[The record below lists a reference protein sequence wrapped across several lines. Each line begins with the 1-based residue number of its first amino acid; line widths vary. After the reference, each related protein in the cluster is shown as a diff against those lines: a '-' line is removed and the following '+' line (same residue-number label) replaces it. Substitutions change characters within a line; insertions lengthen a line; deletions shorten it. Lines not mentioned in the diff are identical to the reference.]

1 MSEEDIGKTEDGEAP
16 GGIKDPPQT
25 IGGIIR
31 HLGPGLI
38 IAGSIVGSGELIA
51 TTIVGAKAGFLLL
64 WIILIGCVIK
74 VLTQVEMGRYTI
86 SSGKTSL
93 SAMAEVPGPRIKGR
107 GNWLTLYWFLMFI
120 FSIGQLGGIVGGVGQ
135 ALMISVPI
143 TAEGRSYNEILDAEM
158 KIKVKLRELHME
170 LKKKVEILP
179 VDPEALKGL
188 RENIK
193 KALDEDLA
201 QSEQDSSRENVKN
214 LLNELTG
221 QESWIQE
228 GLAWQTIFAVMNSD
242 LDQSEK
248 PDQPGKGD
256 YLRAQALS
264 FVTSNESPLEKID
277 SERVRKLRGG
287 LAELAPNLKR
297 QKPKA
302 HDSYIWAAIIAIGT
316 AGILYAGRYGFIQLF
331 STLMVFSFTIIT
343 VINLFVLQKSGIWAV
358 SGGEFLD
365 GLKFQLPPA
374 QPGSD
379 KTPLLIALAAF
390 GIIGVGASE
399 LVAYPY
405 WCIEKGYARFTG
417 QRDDSDA
424 WAERARGWMRVMR
437 WDAWCSMV
445 VYTFATVAFYLL
457 GAAILHRTGLNP
469 GGPELVRT
477 LGVMYEP
484 VFGQWAQA
492 VFLFGAIAV
501 LYSTFFVANAGHSR
515 VFTDAL
521 KVTGLGIENEKARLR
536 SVKIFSIVFPM
547 LCLGVYILFP
557 DPVKLIIISGIMQGI
572 MLPMLAGAALW
583 FRYRRSDKRILPG
596 SAWDFFLWL
605 SALGMLISGAVTI
618 YQKLF

>member
-1 MSEEDIGKTEDGEAP
+1 MSEEHRGEAEAGTNP
-16 GGIKDPPQT
+16 EPAETKDPPKT

-51 TTIVGAKAGFLLL
+51 TTIVGAEAGFWLL
-64 WIILIGCVIK
+64 WIIIIGCVIK

-93 SAMAEVPGPRIKGR
+93 GAMAEVPGPRIRGR
-107 GNWLTLYWFLMFI
+107 GNWLTLYWFLMFV
-120 FSIGQLGGIVGGVGQ
+120 FSLGQLGGIVGGVGQ
-135 ALMISVPI
+135 ALMISAPI
-143 TAEGRSYNEILDAEM
+143 TEDGRNYNEYLDLKTDLQVRRQAVNLLTRKLSADAPAIPAAERTELDAEKKRLEAGIP
-158 KIKVKLRELHME
+158 KIEASLEKLGKE
-170 LKKKVEILP
+170 
-179 VDPEALKGL
+179 PEAP
-188 RENIK
+188 
-193 KALDEDLA
+193 
-201 QSEQDSSRENVKN
+201 
-214 LLNELTG
+214 
-221 QESWIQE
+221 
-228 GLAWQTIFAVMNSD
+228 
-242 LDQSEK
+242 
-248 PDQPGKGD
+248 PDDK
-256 YLRAQALS
+256 
-264 FVTSNESPLEKID
+264 
-277 SERVRKLRGG
+277 
-287 LAELAPNLKR
+287 
-297 QKPKA
+297 
-302 HDSYIWAAIIAIGT
+302 IWAAIIAIAT
-316 AGILYAGRYGFIQLF
+316 AGVLYAGRYGFIQLF
-331 STLMVFSFTIIT
+331 ATLMVFSFTIIT
-343 VINLFVLQKSGIWAV
+343 VINLFILQKNGIYAV

-374 QPGSD
+374 EPGSD
-379 KTPLLIALAAF
+379 KNALLTALAAF

-417 QRDDSDA
+417 PRDDSDA

-469 GGPELVRT
+469 GGTELVRT

-484 VFGQWAQA
+484 VFGPWAQT

-521 KVTGLGIENEKARLR
+521 KVTGLGIKDEKARQR
-536 SVKIFSIVFPM
+536 SVKILGIVFPM
-547 LCLGVYILFP
+547 LCLGLYLRVQA
-557 DPVKLIIISGIMQGI
+557 PVALVLISGIMQGI

-583 FRYRRSDKRILPG
+583 FRYRRTDRRILPG
-596 SAWDFFLWL
+596 SAWDLFLWL

-618 YQKLF
+618 YKKLT

>member
-1 MSEEDIGKTEDGEAP
+1 MSEEHRGEAETVTNP
-16 GGIKDPPQT
+16 EPDDTRDPPKT

-51 TTIVGAKAGFLLL
+51 TTIVGAEAGFWLL
-64 WIILIGCVIK
+64 WIIIIGCVIK

-93 SAMAEVPGPRIKGR
+93 GAMAEVPGPRIRGR
-107 GNWLTLYWFLMFI
+107 GNWLTLYWFLMFV
-120 FSIGQLGGIVGGVGQ
+120 FSLGQLGGIVGGVGQ
-135 ALMISVPI
+135 ALMISAPI
-143 TAEGRSYNEILDAEM
+143 TEDGRNYNEYLDLKTDLQVRRQAVNLLTRKLSADAPAIPAAERTELDAEKKRLEAGIP
-158 KIKVKLRELHME
+158 KIEASLEKLGKE
-170 LKKKVEILP
+170 
-179 VDPEALKGL
+179 PEAP
-188 RENIK
+188 
-193 KALDEDLA
+193 
-201 QSEQDSSRENVKN
+201 
-214 LLNELTG
+214 
-221 QESWIQE
+221 
-228 GLAWQTIFAVMNSD
+228 
-242 LDQSEK
+242 
-248 PDQPGKGD
+248 PDDK
-256 YLRAQALS
+256 
-264 FVTSNESPLEKID
+264 
-277 SERVRKLRGG
+277 
-287 LAELAPNLKR
+287 
-297 QKPKA
+297 
-302 HDSYIWAAIIAIGT
+302 IWAAIIAIAT
-316 AGILYAGRYGFIQLF
+316 AGVLYAGRYGFIQLF
-331 STLMVFSFTIIT
+331 ATLMVFSFTIIT
-343 VINLFVLQKSGIWAV
+343 VINLFILQKNGIYAV

-374 QPGSD
+374 EPGSD
-379 KTPLLIALAAF
+379 KNALLTALAAF

-417 QRDDSDA
+417 PRDDSDA

-469 GGPELVRT
+469 GGTELVRT

-484 VFGQWAQA
+484 VFGPWAQT

-521 KVTGLGIENEKARLR
+521 KVTGLGIKDEKARQR
-536 SVKIFSIVFPM
+536 SVKILGIVFPM
-547 LCLGVYILFP
+547 LCLGLYLMVQA
-557 DPVKLIIISGIMQGI
+557 PVALVLISGIMQGI

-583 FRYRRSDKRILPG
+583 FRYRRTDRRILPG
-596 SAWDFFLWL
+596 SAWDLFLWL

-618 YQKLF
+618 YKKLT

>member
-1 MSEEDIGKTEDGEAP
+1 MSEEGNQGTEDEAP
-16 GGIKDPPQT
+16 ADGIKDPPQT

-51 TTIVGAKAGFLLL
+51 TTIVGAEAGFWLL
-64 WIILIGCVIK
+64 WIIIIGCVIK

-120 FSIGQLGGIVGGVGQ
+120 FSLGQLGGIVGGVGQ
-135 ALMISVPI
+135 ALMISAPI
-143 TAEGRSYNEILDAEM
+143 TEQGRDYNEYVD
-158 KIKVKLRELHME
+158 
-170 LKKKVEILP
+170 LKTDLQVRRKT
-179 VDPEALKGL
+179 VDLLTRRLAADDPQKAIPEEERKGL
-188 RENIK
+188 EAEKNK
-193 KALDEDLA
+193 LA
-201 QSEQDSSRENVKN
+201 ASIPAIAA
-214 LLNELTG
+214 ELQKRG
-221 QESWIQE
+221 EE
-228 GLAWQTIFAVMNSD
+228 
-242 LDQSEK
+242 
-248 PDQPGKGD
+248 PG
-256 YLRAQALS
+256 
-264 FVTSNESPLEKID
+264 SPLD
-277 SERVRKLRGG
+277 DR
-287 LAELAPNLKR
+287 
-297 QKPKA
+297 
-302 HDSYIWAAIIAIGT
+302 IWAAIIALGT
-316 AGILYAGRYGFIQLF
+316 AGVLYAGRYGFIQLF

-343 VINLFVLQKSGIWAV
+343 IINLFVLQKSGIWTV

-374 QPGSD
+374 QPESD
-379 KTPLLIALAAF
+379 KTPLLTALAAF

-417 QRDDSDA
+417 RRDDSKA
-424 WAERARGWMRVMR
+424 WAERARGWIRVMR

-469 GGPELVRT
+469 GGTELIRT

-521 KVTGLGIENEKARLR
+521 RVTGLGIKDEKARQK

-547 LCLGVYILFP
+547 LCLAVYILFQA
-557 DPVKLIIISGIMQGI
+557 PVTLILISGIMQGI

-583 FRYRRSDKRILPG
+583 FRYRRSDRRILPG
-596 SAWDFFLWL
+596 SAWDLFLWL

>member
-1 MSEEDIGKTEDGEAP
+1 MSEEHRGEAETVTNP
-16 GGIKDPPQT
+16 EPDDTRDPPKT
-25 IGGIIR
+25 IGGILR

-51 TTIVGAKAGFLLL
+51 TTIVGAEAGFWLL
-64 WIILIGCVIK
+64 WIIIIGCVIK

-93 SAMAEVPGPRIKGR
+93 GAMAEVPGPRIRGR
-107 GNWLTLYWFLMFI
+107 GNWLTLYWFLMFV
-120 FSIGQLGGIVGGVGQ
+120 FSLGQLGGIVGGVGQ
-135 ALMISVPI
+135 ALMISAPI
-143 TAEGRSYNEILDAEM
+143 TEDGRNYNEYLDLKTDLQVRRQAVNLLTRKLSADAPAIPAAERTELDAE
-158 KIKVKLRELHME
+158 KKRLEAGIPGIAANLEKL
-170 LKKKVEILP
+170 
-179 VDPEALKGL
+179 
-188 RENIK
+188 
-193 KALDEDLA
+193 
-201 QSEQDSSRENVKN
+201 
-214 LLNELTG
+214 
-221 QESWIQE
+221 
-228 GLAWQTIFAVMNSD
+228 
-242 LDQSEK
+242 
-248 PDQPGKGD
+248 GKEP
-256 YLRAQALS
+256 
-264 FVTSNESPLEKID
+264 ESPLDDK
-277 SERVRKLRGG
+277 
-287 LAELAPNLKR
+287 
-297 QKPKA
+297 
-302 HDSYIWAAIIAIGT
+302 IWAAIIAIGT

-331 STLMVFSFTIIT
+331 ATLMVFSFTIIT
-343 VINLFVLQKSGIWAV
+343 VINLFVLQKNGIYAV

-374 QPGSD
+374 EPGSD
-379 KTPLLIALAAF
+379 KNALLTALAAF

-417 QRDDSDA
+417 PRDDSEA

-469 GGPELVRT
+469 GGTELVRT

-484 VFGQWAQA
+484 VFGPWAQT

-521 KVTGLGIENEKARLR
+521 KVTGLGIKDEKARQR
-536 SVKIFSIVFPM
+536 SVKILGIVFPM
-547 LCLGVYILFP
+547 LCLGLYLMVQA
-557 DPVKLIIISGIMQGI
+557 PVALVLISGIMQGI

-583 FRYRRSDKRILPG
+583 FRYRKTDRRILPG
-596 SAWDFFLWL
+596 SAWDLFLWL

-618 YQKLF
+618 YKKLT

>member
-1 MSEEDIGKTEDGEAP
+1 MSEEHRGEAETVTNP
-16 GGIKDPPQT
+16 EPDDTRDPPKT

-51 TTIVGAKAGFLLL
+51 TTIVGAEAGFWLL
-64 WIILIGCVIK
+64 WIIIIGCVIK

-93 SAMAEVPGPRIKGR
+93 GAMAEVPGPRIRGR
-107 GNWLTLYWFLMFI
+107 GNWLTLYWFLMFV
-120 FSIGQLGGIVGGVGQ
+120 FSLGQLGGIVGGVGQ
-135 ALMISVPI
+135 ALMISAPI
-143 TAEGRSYNEILDAEM
+143 TEDGRNYNEYLDLKTDLQVRRQAVNLLTRKLSADAPAIPAAERTELDAEKKRLEAGIP
-158 KIKVKLRELHME
+158 KIEASLEKLGKE
-170 LKKKVEILP
+170 
-179 VDPEALKGL
+179 PEAP
-188 RENIK
+188 
-193 KALDEDLA
+193 
-201 QSEQDSSRENVKN
+201 
-214 LLNELTG
+214 
-221 QESWIQE
+221 
-228 GLAWQTIFAVMNSD
+228 
-242 LDQSEK
+242 
-248 PDQPGKGD
+248 PDDK
-256 YLRAQALS
+256 
-264 FVTSNESPLEKID
+264 
-277 SERVRKLRGG
+277 
-287 LAELAPNLKR
+287 
-297 QKPKA
+297 
-302 HDSYIWAAIIAIGT
+302 IWAAIIAIAT
-316 AGILYAGRYGFIQLF
+316 AGVLYAGRYGFIQLF
-331 STLMVFSFTIIT
+331 ATLMVFSFTIIT
-343 VINLFVLQKSGIWAV
+343 VINLFVLQKNGIYAV

-374 QPGSD
+374 EPGSD
-379 KTPLLIALAAF
+379 KNALLTALAAF

-417 QRDDSDA
+417 PRDDSDA

-469 GGPELVRT
+469 GGTELVRT

-484 VFGQWAQA
+484 VFGPWAQT

-521 KVTGLGIENEKARLR
+521 KVTGLGIKDEKARQR
-536 SVKIFSIVFPM
+536 SVKILGIVFPM
-547 LCLGVYILFP
+547 LCLGLYLMVQA
-557 DPVKLIIISGIMQGI
+557 PVALVLISGIMQGI

-583 FRYRRSDKRILPG
+583 FRYRRTDRRILPG
-596 SAWDFFLWL
+596 SAWDLFLWL

-618 YQKLF
+618 YKKLT

>member
-1 MSEEDIGKTEDGEAP
+1 MSEEDIGKAENGAA

-51 TTIVGAKAGFLLL
+51 TTIVGAEAGFVLL
-64 WIILIGCVIK
+64 WIIIIGCVIK

-93 SAMAEVPGPRIKGR
+93 SAMAEVPGPRIRGR
-107 GNWLTLYWFLMFI
+107 GNWLTLYWFLMFV
-120 FSIGQLGGIVGGVGQ
+120 FSLGQLGGIVGGVGQ
-135 ALMISVPI
+135 ALMISAPI
-143 TAEGRSYNEILDAEM
+143 TDNGRSYNEILDAEM
-158 KIKVKLRELHME
+158 QIKVKLRELHME
-170 LKKKVEILP
+170 LKKEVELLP
-179 VDPEALKGL
+179 ADPKEITSL
-188 RENIK
+188 RDDIK
-193 KALDEDLA
+193 AALDEESPEAELEAARGKVKKRLSDL
-201 QSEQDSSRENVKN
+201 S
-214 LLNELTG
+214 G
-221 QESWIQE
+221 QKDWIQQD
-228 GLAWQTIFAVMNSD
+228 LAWQTVFAVITSD
-242 LDQSEK
+242 LDKAET
-248 PDQPGKGD
+248 PDQPGEGD
-256 YLRAQALS
+256 YLRFDALR
-264 FVTSNESPLEKID
+264 FVTGSENQLAKID
-277 SERVRKLRGG
+277 SERAGKLRAE
-287 LAELAPNLKR
+287 LTELAPTLKR
-297 QKPKA
+297 QKPEA
-302 HDSYIWAAIIAIGT
+302 QDSYIWAAIIAIAT

-343 VINLFVLQKSGIWAV
+343 VINLFVLQKSGNWAV

-365 GLKFQLPPA
+365 GLKFQLPPPE
-374 QPGSD
+374 PGSD
-379 KTPLLIALAAF
+379 KSALVTALAAF

-417 QRDDSDA
+417 PRDDSDA
-424 WAERARGWMRVMR
+424 WGERARGWMRVMR
-437 WDAWCSMV
+437 WDAWCSMI
-445 VYTFATVAFYLL
+445 VYTFATIAFYLL

-469 GGPELVRT
+469 QNDELVRT

-521 KVTGLGIENEKARLR
+521 KVTGLGIKDEKARQR
-536 SVKIFSIVFPM
+536 SVKILGIVFPM
-547 LCLGVYILFP
+547 LCLGLYILFKT
-557 DPVKLIIISGIMQGI
+557 PVALVLISGIMQGI

-583 FRYRRSDKRILPG
+583 FRYRRTDKRILPG
-596 SAWDFFLWL
+596 SAWDLFLWL

-618 YQKLF
+618 YKKLT

>member
-1 MSEEDIGKTEDGEAP
+1 MSEEHRGEAEAGTNP
-16 GGIKDPPQT
+16 EPADTKDPPKT

-51 TTIVGAKAGFLLL
+51 TTIVGAEAGFWLL
-64 WIILIGCVIK
+64 WIIIIGCVIK

-107 GNWLTLYWFLMFI
+107 GNWLTLYWFLMFV
-120 FSIGQLGGIVGGVGQ
+120 FSLGQLGGIVGGVGQ
-135 ALMISVPI
+135 ALMISAPI
-143 TAEGRSYNEILDAEM
+143 TDEGRSYNEYLD
-158 KIKVKLRELHME
+158 
-170 LKKKVEILP
+170 LKT
-179 VDPEALKGL
+179 
-188 RENIK
+188 
-193 KALDEDLA
+193 DLQVRRRA
-201 QSEQDSSRENVKN
+201 VN
-214 LLNELTG
+214 LLTRKLAAEEPG
-221 QESWIQE
+221 QAVAATERA
-228 GLAWQTIFAVMNSD
+228 GLEA
-242 LDQSEK
+242 EK
-248 PDQPGKGD
+248 NRLEAGIPEIEAK
-256 YLRAQALS
+256 
-264 FVTSNESPLEKID
+264 LEK
-277 SERVRKLRGG
+277 RG
-287 LAELAPNLKR
+287 EEPAPPLDDK
-297 QKPKA
+297 
-302 HDSYIWAAIIAIGT
+302 IWAAIIAIAT

-343 VINLFVLQKSGIWAV
+343 VINLFVLQKNGIYAV

-374 QPGSD
+374 EPGSD
-379 KTPLLIALAAF
+379 KNALLTALAAF

-417 QRDDSDA
+417 PRDDSEA
-424 WAERARGWMRVMR
+424 WGERARGWMRVMR
-437 WDAWCSMV
+437 WDAWCSMI

-469 GGPELVRT
+469 GGTELVRT

-521 KVTGLGIENEKARLR
+521 KVTGLGIKDEQARQR
-536 SVKIFSIVFPM
+536 SVKIFGIIFPM
-547 LCLGVYILFP
+547 LCLGLYLMVQA
-557 DPVKLIIISGIMQGI
+557 PVALVLISGIMQGI

-583 FRYRRSDKRILPG
+583 FRYRRTDKRILPG
-596 SAWDFFLWL
+596 SAWDLFLWL

-618 YQKLF
+618 YKKLT

>member
-1 MSEEDIGKTEDGEAP
+1 
-16 GGIKDPPQT
+16 
-25 IGGIIR
+25 
-31 HLGPGLI
+31 
-38 IAGSIVGSGELIA
+38 
-51 TTIVGAKAGFLLL
+51 
-64 WIILIGCVIK
+64 
-74 VLTQVEMGRYTI
+74 
-86 SSGKTSL
+86 
-93 SAMAEVPGPRIKGR
+93 
-107 GNWLTLYWFLMFI
+107 
-120 FSIGQLGGIVGGVGQ
+120 
-135 ALMISVPI
+135 
-143 TAEGRSYNEILDAEM
+143 
-158 KIKVKLRELHME
+158 
-170 LKKKVEILP
+170 
-179 VDPEALKGL
+179 
-188 RENIK
+188 
-193 KALDEDLA
+193 
-201 QSEQDSSRENVKN
+201 
-214 LLNELTG
+214 
-221 QESWIQE
+221 
-228 GLAWQTIFAVMNSD
+228 
-242 LDQSEK
+242 
-248 PDQPGKGD
+248 
-256 YLRAQALS
+256 
-264 FVTSNESPLEKID
+264 
-277 SERVRKLRGG
+277 
-287 LAELAPNLKR
+287 
-297 QKPKA
+297 
-302 HDSYIWAAIIAIGT
+302 
-316 AGILYAGRYGFIQLF
+316 
-331 STLMVFSFTIIT
+331 MVFSFTIIT

-618 YQKLF
+618 HQKLF

>member
-1 MSEEDIGKTEDGEAP
+1 MSEEHRGEAETVTNP
-16 GGIKDPPQT
+16 EPDDTRDPPKT

-51 TTIVGAKAGFLLL
+51 TTIVGAEAGFWLL
-64 WIILIGCVIK
+64 WIIIIGCVIK

-93 SAMAEVPGPRIKGR
+93 GAMAEVPGPRIRGR
-107 GNWLTLYWFLMFI
+107 GNWLTLYWFLMFV
-120 FSIGQLGGIVGGVGQ
+120 FSLGQLGGIVGGVGQ
-135 ALMISVPI
+135 ALMISAPI
-143 TAEGRSYNEILDAEM
+143 TEDGRNYNEYLDLKTDLQVRRQAVNLLTRKLSADAPAIPAAERTELDAEKKRLEAGIP
-158 KIKVKLRELHME
+158 KIEASLEKLGKE
-170 LKKKVEILP
+170 
-179 VDPEALKGL
+179 PEAP
-188 RENIK
+188 
-193 KALDEDLA
+193 
-201 QSEQDSSRENVKN
+201 
-214 LLNELTG
+214 
-221 QESWIQE
+221 
-228 GLAWQTIFAVMNSD
+228 
-242 LDQSEK
+242 
-248 PDQPGKGD
+248 PDDK
-256 YLRAQALS
+256 
-264 FVTSNESPLEKID
+264 
-277 SERVRKLRGG
+277 
-287 LAELAPNLKR
+287 
-297 QKPKA
+297 
-302 HDSYIWAAIIAIGT
+302 IWAAIIAIAT
-316 AGILYAGRYGFIQLF
+316 AGVLYAGRYGFIQLF
-331 STLMVFSFTIIT
+331 ATLMVFSFTIIT
-343 VINLFVLQKSGIWAV
+343 VINLFILQKNGIYAV

-374 QPGSD
+374 EPGSD
-379 KTPLLIALAAF
+379 KNALLTALAAF

-417 QRDDSDA
+417 PRDDSDA

-469 GGPELVRT
+469 GGTELVRT

-484 VFGQWAQA
+484 VFGPWAQTI
-492 VFLFGAIAV
+492 FLFGAIAV

-521 KVTGLGIENEKARLR
+521 KVTGLGIKDEKARQR
-536 SVKIFSIVFPM
+536 SVKILGIVFPM
-547 LCLGVYILFP
+547 LCLGLYLMVQA
-557 DPVKLIIISGIMQGI
+557 PVALVLISGIMQGI

-583 FRYRRSDKRILPG
+583 FRYRRTDKRILPG
-596 SAWDFFLWL
+596 SAWDLFLWL

-618 YQKLF
+618 YKKLT

>member
-1 MSEEDIGKTEDGEAP
+1 MSEEHRGEAEAGTNP
-16 GGIKDPPQT
+16 EPAETKDPPKT

-51 TTIVGAKAGFLLL
+51 TTIVGAEAGFWLL
-64 WIILIGCVIK
+64 WIIIIGCVIK

-120 FSIGQLGGIVGGVGQ
+120 FSLGQLGGIVGGVGQ
-135 ALMISVPI
+135 ALMISAPI
-143 TAEGRSYNEILDAEM
+143 TEDGRNYNEYLD
-158 KIKVKLRELHME
+158 
-170 LKKKVEILP
+170 LKT
-179 VDPEALKGL
+179 
-188 RENIK
+188 
-193 KALDEDLA
+193 DLQVRRQA
-201 QSEQDSSRENVKN
+201 VN
-214 LLNELTG
+214 LLTRKLSTEAPAIPAAERTEL
-221 QESWIQE
+221 E
-228 GLAWQTIFAVMNSD
+228 A
-242 LDQSEK
+242 EK
-248 PDQPGKGD
+248 KRLEDGTPKIEA
-256 YLRAQALS
+256 R
-264 FVTSNESPLEKID
+264 LEKLGK
-277 SERVRKLRGG
+277 EPQ
-287 LAELAPNLKR
+287 APWDDK
-297 QKPKA
+297 
-302 HDSYIWAAIIAIGT
+302 IWAAIIAIAT
-316 AGILYAGRYGFIQLF
+316 AGVLYAGRYGFIQLF
-331 STLMVFSFTIIT
+331 ATLMVFSFTIIT
-343 VINLFVLQKSGIWAV
+343 VINLFILQKNGIYAV

-374 QPGSD
+374 EPGSD
-379 KTPLLIALAAF
+379 KNALLTALAAF

-417 QRDDSDA
+417 PRDDSDA
-424 WAERARGWMRVMR
+424 WGERARGWMRVMR
-437 WDAWCSMV
+437 WDAWCSMI

-469 GGPELVRT
+469 GGTELVRT

-484 VFGQWAQA
+484 VFGSWAQGI
-492 VFLFGAIAV
+492 FLFGAIAV

-521 KVTGLGIENEKARLR
+521 KVTGLGIKDEQARQR
-536 SVKIFSIVFPM
+536 SVKLFGIVFPM
-547 LCLGVYILFP
+547 LCLGLYLMVQA
-557 DPVKLIIISGIMQGI
+557 PVALVLISGIMQGI

-583 FRYRRSDKRILPG
+583 FRYRRTDRRILPG
-596 SAWDFFLWL
+596 STWDLFLWL

-618 YQKLF
+618 YKKLS

>member
-1 MSEEDIGKTEDGEAP
+1 MSEEHRGEAETVTNP
-16 GGIKDPPQT
+16 EPDDTRDPPKT
-25 IGGIIR
+25 IGGILR

-51 TTIVGAKAGFLLL
+51 TTIVGAEAGFWLL
-64 WIILIGCVIK
+64 WIIIIGCVIK

-93 SAMAEVPGPRIKGR
+93 GAMAEVPGPRIRGR
-107 GNWLTLYWFLMFI
+107 GNWLTLYWFLMFV
-120 FSIGQLGGIVGGVGQ
+120 FSLGQLGGIVGGVGQ
-135 ALMISVPI
+135 ALMISAPI
-143 TAEGRSYNEILDAEM
+143 TEDGRNYNEYLDLKTDLQVRRQAVNLLTRKLSADAPAIPAAERTELDAEKKRLEAGIP
-158 KIKVKLRELHME
+158 KIEASLEKLGKE
-170 LKKKVEILP
+170 
-179 VDPEALKGL
+179 PEAP
-188 RENIK
+188 
-193 KALDEDLA
+193 
-201 QSEQDSSRENVKN
+201 
-214 LLNELTG
+214 
-221 QESWIQE
+221 
-228 GLAWQTIFAVMNSD
+228 
-242 LDQSEK
+242 
-248 PDQPGKGD
+248 PDDK
-256 YLRAQALS
+256 
-264 FVTSNESPLEKID
+264 
-277 SERVRKLRGG
+277 
-287 LAELAPNLKR
+287 
-297 QKPKA
+297 
-302 HDSYIWAAIIAIGT
+302 IWAAIIAIAT
-316 AGILYAGRYGFIQLF
+316 AGVLYAGRYGFIQLF
-331 STLMVFSFTIIT
+331 ATLMVFSFTIIT
-343 VINLFVLQKSGIWAV
+343 VINLFILQKNGIYAV

-374 QPGSD
+374 EPGSD
-379 KTPLLIALAAF
+379 KNALLTALAAF

-417 QRDDSDA
+417 PRDDSDA

-469 GGPELVRT
+469 GGTELVRT

-484 VFGQWAQA
+484 VFGPWAQT

-521 KVTGLGIENEKARLR
+521 KVTGLGIKDEKARQR
-536 SVKIFSIVFPM
+536 SVKILGIVFPM
-547 LCLGVYILFP
+547 LCLGLYLMVQA
-557 DPVKLIIISGIMQGI
+557 PVALVLISGIMQGI

-583 FRYRRSDKRILPG
+583 FRYRRTDRRILPG
-596 SAWDFFLWL
+596 SAWDLFLWL

-618 YQKLF
+618 YKKLT

>member
-1 MSEEDIGKTEDGEAP
+1 MSEEGNQGTEGEAP
-16 GGIKDPPQT
+16 ADGIKDPPQT

-51 TTIVGAKAGFLLL
+51 TTIVGAEAGFWLL
-64 WIILIGCVIK
+64 WIIIIGCVIK

-120 FSIGQLGGIVGGVGQ
+120 FSLGQLGGIVGGVGQ
-135 ALMISVPI
+135 ALMISAPI
-143 TAEGRSYNEILDAEM
+143 TEQGRDYNEYVD
-158 KIKVKLRELHME
+158 
-170 LKKKVEILP
+170 LKTDLQVRRKT
-179 VDPEALKGL
+179 VDLLTRRLAADDPQKAIPEEERKGL
-188 RENIK
+188 EAEKNK
-193 KALDEDLA
+193 LA
-201 QSEQDSSRENVKN
+201 ASIPAIAA
-214 LLNELTG
+214 ELQKRG
-221 QESWIQE
+221 EE
-228 GLAWQTIFAVMNSD
+228 
-242 LDQSEK
+242 
-248 PDQPGKGD
+248 PG
-256 YLRAQALS
+256 
-264 FVTSNESPLEKID
+264 SPLD
-277 SERVRKLRGG
+277 DR
-287 LAELAPNLKR
+287 
-297 QKPKA
+297 
-302 HDSYIWAAIIAIGT
+302 IWAAIIALGT
-316 AGILYAGRYGFIQLF
+316 AGVLYAGRYGFIQLF

-343 VINLFVLQKSGIWAV
+343 IINLFVLQKSGIWTV

-374 QPGSD
+374 QPESD
-379 KTPLLIALAAF
+379 KTPLLTALAAF

-417 QRDDSDA
+417 RRDDSKA
-424 WAERARGWMRVMR
+424 WAERARGWIRVMR

-469 GGPELVRT
+469 GGTELIRT

-521 KVTGLGIENEKARLR
+521 RVTGLGIKDEKARQK

-547 LCLGVYILFP
+547 LCLAVYILFQA
-557 DPVKLIIISGIMQGI
+557 PVTLILISGIMQGI

-583 FRYRRSDKRILPG
+583 FRYRRSDRRILPG
-596 SAWDFFLWL
+596 SAWDLFLWL